1 MHLIRCTNK
10 LFTEMGFKKRD
21 LLQNDNVSRTGLGD
35 WYANLFRLSHY
46 KCIIFTNEMTLFS
59 FVYFS
64 VKKKEIL
71 NLSDLFRDQFFL
83 ALQQEDIPVQV
94 IDSILQSYTEIE
106 YAPTSNRRVL
116 GSMNDLV
123 YCYGRYLEDV
133 GEITAETLLQLNS
146 RINRIPMKAIGFEH
160 AVDKLYTVLMFRNRA
175 LKKQ

>member
-1 MHLIRCTNK
+1 MHLLRCTNK

-21 LLQNDNVSRTGLGD
+21 LSQKEIHQTGLGD

-64 VKKKEIL
+64 VEKKEIL
-71 NLSDLFRDQFFL
+71 NLSDLFRDQLFL

-94 IDSILQSYTEIE
+94 IDSVLQSYTEIE

-116 GSMNDLV
+116 GCMNDLV

-133 GEITAETLLQLNS
+133 GEITAETLVQLNS
-146 RINRIPMKAIGFEH
+146 RINRIPMKAIGYKY
-160 AVDKLYTVLMFRNRA
+160 AVDKLRTVLVLRNR
-175 LKKQ
+175 K